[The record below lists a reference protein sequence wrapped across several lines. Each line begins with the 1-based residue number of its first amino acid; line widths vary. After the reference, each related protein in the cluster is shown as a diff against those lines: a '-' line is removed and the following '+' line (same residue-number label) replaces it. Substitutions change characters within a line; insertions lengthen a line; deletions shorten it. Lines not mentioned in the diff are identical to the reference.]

1 MKTPNDAAV
10 KLLVDLVSVP
20 GPSGEEGAAA
30 RLLASRFPGL
40 GWDVVEID
48 AVGNVVATKGNG
60 PSEFLLLGH
69 IDTVPGGP
77 EVHIDGDTLWGR
89 GSVDARGPLCAFAT
103 AGGSVKL
110 PPGWRLTL
118 VAAVREETD
127 SLGARHRLPL
137 HAPAACL
144 VGEPSGT
151 DGITLAYRGYLQV
164 RLTAE
169 DSGSHRSGGTSPLTS
184 CLRAAADILEEIER
198 TDDAGKQ
205 VIERTGANVL
215 SMSGSE
221 EGCRVASVDLD
232 IRLPLGT
239 VPENVYRLCAEKAEA
254 RGTTASLVSSVPAH
268 ATERANPVIRAL
280 RVAIR
285 EHGGTPRLLAKGGTA
300 DFNYAAAWNCPMAA
314 WGPGD
319 SRLDHTADER
329 LDLDEYARSIRVLSG
344 MFRSF
349 FDKTETGARSCKT
362 ETGVRS

>member
-1 MKTPNDAAV
+1 MGTPNDAAV

-30 RLLASRFPGL
+30 RLLASRLPGL
-40 GWDVVEID
+40 GWDVAEID

-89 GSVDARGPLCAFAT
+89 GSVDARGPLCAFAVS
-103 AGGSVKL
+103 GGNVEV
-110 PPGWRLTL
+110 PPEWRLAL
-118 VAAVREETD
+118 VAAIREETD

-198 TDDAGKQ
+198 ADDAGKP

-221 EGCRVASVDLD
+221 KGGRAASIDLD
-232 IRLPLGT
+232 IRLPLGL
-239 VPENVYRLCAEKAEA
+239 VPEEAFGLCLKKARA
-254 RGTTASLVSSVPAH
+254 REVSADLVSSVPAH
-268 ATERANPVIRAL
+268 AAERTNPVIRAL

-285 EHGGTPRLLAKGGTA
+285 EQGLTPRLLAKGGTA
-300 DFNYAAAWNCPMAA
+300 DFNYAAAWKCPMAA

-329 LDLDEYARSIRVLSG
+329 LGLEEYARSIGVLSG

-349 FDKTETGARSCKT
+349 FDKTG
-362 ETGVRS
+362 TGVRS

>member
-1 MKTPNDAAV
+1 MGTPNDAAV
-10 KLLVDLVSVP
+10 RLLFDLVSVP
-20 GPSGEEGAAA
+20 GPSGEETEAS
-30 RLLASRFPGL
+30 RLLTSRLPGL
-40 GWDVVEID
+40 GWDFVEID
-48 AVGNVVATKGNG
+48 EVGNVVATKGNG

-77 EVHIDGDTLWGR
+77 EVRIEDNFLWGR
-89 GSVDARGPLCAFAT
+89 GSVDARGPLCAFAV
-103 AGGSVKL
+103 AGGSVEL
-110 PPGWRLTL
+110 PPEWRLTL

-127 SLGARHRLPL
+127 SLGARHRVPL

-164 RLTAE
+164 HLTAE

-184 CLRAAADILEEIER
+184 CLRTAADILEEIER
-198 TDDAGKQ
+198 ADDAEKP

-221 EGCRVASVDLD
+221 EGSRAASVDLD
-232 IRLPLGT
+232 IRLPLGAL
-239 VPENVYRLCAEKAEA
+239 PENLYRLCEEKSEA

-349 FDKTETGARSCKT
+349 FDKAAPSH
-362 ETGVRS
+362 